1 MRILGKLVEGLFEV
15 ILYVTL
21 QFFQRVKDAHED
33 TACICTRVRDRAET
47 DLSGNDRGSEI
58 SFGEIVLSRHLTLVH
73 PMIEARSIVLKDVL
87 NTPDS

>member
-1 MRILGKLVEGLFEV
+1 MGILGKLVEGLFEV

-58 SFGEIVLSRHLTLVH
+58 SFGEIVFGRDLTVVH
-73 PMIEARSIVLKDVL
+73 PMIETRSMVLKDVL
-87 NTPDS
+87 DATDS